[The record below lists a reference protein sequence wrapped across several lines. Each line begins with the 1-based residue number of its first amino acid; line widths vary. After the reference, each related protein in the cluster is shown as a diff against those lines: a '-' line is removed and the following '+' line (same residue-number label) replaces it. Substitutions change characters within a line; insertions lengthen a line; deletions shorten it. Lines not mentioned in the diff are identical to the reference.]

1 MSLSQIP
8 PVARLYPCP
17 RCGRDRSGLE
27 AACQPCSW
35 QPPPP
40 DRQSRQWQQQHQP
53 DTLAWQE
60 AQEVLTVAQYVATTG
75 LVASYWMV
83 LALTTPGDPLRIG
96 TTVALAV
103 LSGWRFSRLLRP

>member
-1 MSLSQIP
+1 
-8 PVARLYPCP
+8 
-17 RCGRDRSGLE
+17 
-27 AACQPCSW
+27 
-35 QPPPP
+35 
-40 DRQSRQWQQQHQP
+40 
-53 DTLAWQE
+53 
-60 AQEVLTVAQYVATTG
+60 VLTFAQYVATTG